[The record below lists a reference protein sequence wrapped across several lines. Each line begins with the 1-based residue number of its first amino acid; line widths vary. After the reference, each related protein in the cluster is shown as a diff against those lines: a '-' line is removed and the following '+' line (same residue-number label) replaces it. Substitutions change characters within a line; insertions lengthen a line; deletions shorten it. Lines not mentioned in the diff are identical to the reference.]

1 MQILAEHAFI
11 RGEKSVELVQALQI
25 TSLWYRAFGNYSHM
39 NLTQLIQTAVSMAV
53 DLGLYKAHRL
63 KSDCSTSEVQL
74 DAEAKR
80 AWLGCFLLSSSLS
93 LIKRSPGIATWT
105 STIDR
110 LIGNLR
116 LAQAC
121 PSDTFFCDLVEL
133 ERNYR
138 DVDLRLHLS
147 DYVESVSLRDPQT
160 VQFIGEYAS
169 MFEARCADRP
179 SLNQN
184 LILKFGK
191 FTGLLY
197 VHEIALHIDNNVAEF
212 EAPFSATSLQSFQ
225 IMSKAEGQVQHEML
239 GRVSGALQGLLDT
252 FLCFPVLDMASLC
265 PHIYGGRVIYAVI
278 LLIKL
283 HKAAGT
289 APEDFGNELKLDRA
303 RLQSYLGSLEAISEA
318 LLARDERSTLG
329 RSLLMMKQLKDW
341 LAIDQAQ
348 WKRDPLS
355 QRLHRDE
362 NDETTSTIPT
372 ADHSN
377 RRQSERVNADWFWED
392 FLDFDLPDLIL

>member
-1 MQILAEHAFI
+1 M
-11 RGEKSVELVQALQI
+11 
-25 TSLWYRAFGNYSHM
+25 
-39 NLTQLIQTAVSMAV
+39 
-53 DLGLYKAHRL
+53 
-63 KSDCSTSEVQL
+63 
-74 DAEAKR
+74 
-80 AWLGCFLLSSSLS
+80 
-93 LIKRSPGIATWT
+93 IKRSPGIATWT

-184 LILKFGK
+184 CEYIHSTAEGPLEHSLSVCAVILKFGK

-289 APEDFGNELKLDRA
+289 APEDFGNELELDRA

-329 RSLLMMKQLKDW
+329 RSLLIMKQLKDW